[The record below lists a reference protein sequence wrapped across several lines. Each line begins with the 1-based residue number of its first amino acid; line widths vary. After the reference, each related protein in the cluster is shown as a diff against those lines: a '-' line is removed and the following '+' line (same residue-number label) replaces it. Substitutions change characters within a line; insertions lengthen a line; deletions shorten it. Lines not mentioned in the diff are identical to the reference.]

1 MNGGKECG
9 GGPGGG
15 PGEGPPPAA
24 QVPVGWKRRLDH
36 SGVVY
41 VSPSG
46 SLLSCLEQVKAYL
59 LTDGTCKCGLEC
71 PLLLHKVFNFNPR
84 AVLKQRTAEDVKAD
98 EDVTKLCNHKRK
110 IIAVATLHK
119 KMNTIISNK
128 CAAPMAPSRS
138 ATPRA
143 IKSKEREGLSHPP
156 GGLPRPAPSDCKN
169 PFRAL
174 GSQRQGASELSLAQQ
189 QELYGGYARTRLGG
203 AEHGQKSP
211 YRMLSPASYGDGSPS
226 PRADPLGSPDPFT
239 RGNPGFHGTSS
250 PSPIHGSGRMPLSPP
265 GVLPRAAPSCALAG
279 RTSVPLSPPI
289 ATQSPVMKNPACS
302 FPPSVDMP
310 RSVFHHKAP
319 IPPAPGPHPHPQPPP
334 PACTLQKKQ
343 LSCEKDP
350 LGILDPIPS
359 RPGSRSA
366 VALTP
371 GPPTFQPTVH
381 SQVPVMN
388 VVIPPA
394 IVPLPSNL
402 PLPTVKPG
410 PVGHGGHGGHM
421 QRLQHAATASVSPSP
436 VTPPAHLAG
445 SGVAR
450 VEASPQRSRSSST
463 SSDHGSFAMP
473 PCGSVKVPP
482 RSPRSSVGSPH
493 PSLPSSPSAKP
504 DPLQQYK
511 DVPSQL
517 LVGMSSSMFPPSSTG
532 NGPQKGP
539 SGLLGMPLN
548 HILNRQNAASF
559 PASSL
564 LSAAAKAQLANQNKL
579 TCGGGG
585 NGGKGSKPRLAGS
598 CGGVADG
605 HSTLNPPACPANA
618 GAPLS
623 GSEGQSGRAALR
635 DKLMAQQRNPLRL
648 RKQLNGGGGGGV
660 FMLQA
665 HVSGPRHPDPGER
678 LRTGART
685 GSLPP
690 SASMAQLLQ
699 SMSNQS
705 APHPTPL
712 QFGEGALHSG
722 GHDSCRLFSETA
734 NQMQVTPRGSCRP
747 LGHSPLDP
755 PNPHPHGLT
764 LHPQDPQG
772 CRYIL
777 GRAHMGSPLP
787 HCGDGGLSH
796 TVLGQAHMGSPLP
809 HCGDG
814 GSSHTVLGQ
823 AHMGSPLPHCGDGG
837 LSHTVLGQAHMGSPL
852 PHCGDG
858 GSSHTVLESGEALNC
873 SVNNPKLRTLQA
885 HNSGPMF
892 QQVGQA
898 QLGQGF
904 QDPRAFPENP
914 FPDSSSSSPMAC
926 LFQNFQVNVPESI
939 SNPSKQTSAQPRGSL
954 RPDTVA
960 MAALPQLQESLPELQ
975 PQGLGPPAGP
985 HGLQGLPG
993 GGGQS
998 VDSIYRAVVDAA
1010 SKGTPVVITTAM
1022 SGSTQ
1027 ASPVPALSAM
1037 SAFTA
1042 SIGEAV
1048 SLPHAIHGADPPQ
1061 RPHPQAAPPRNNSEQ
1076 GKCTPEGGEA
1086 HKFFR
1091 SPSRGTLTPRRQWD
1105 EGGPGPGAG
1114 VDGHASWRGEEFL
1127 ECSTQVQSSPH
1138 TERANTLAP
1147 TGSPPD
1153 HKHLPLAL
1161 RPGDKAFLEEGFH
1174 FNSCRRASLN
1184 FKERLEQTVEHC
1196 AHMNGGGPLLSRGYG
1211 DILGPPRQDLMAE
1224 DQSPG
1229 SSTSLEGPLLK
1240 DYMHYNGHYNGCAP
1254 SPSDTKSL
1262 SSEEDLRQPD
1272 SPSSSELLHYRPRTF
1287 SMGELV
1293 WGQLKAFPPWPV
1305 KLINQDQVHNPG
1317 MQNSAQDKVEPG
1329 RLKTLTEDL
1338 EALNR
1343 ATKRNRKGGKL
1354 NNHLEAAIHEAMS
1367 ELDRMSG
1374 SVHQMPPRDRQ
1385 IKPKTKRRKISR

>member
-1 MNGGKECG
+1 MVGGQRWPCDSHPRCRAHNLNHEWRKRVR

-15 PGEGPPPAA
+15 EEGPPAA

-119 KMNTIISNK
+119 SMEPPQPSLVLTCPGGHTS
-128 CAAPMAPSRS
+128 AAPMAPSRS

-189 QELYGGYARTRLGG
+189 QELYGG
-203 AEHGQKSP
+203 
-211 YRMLSPASYGDGSPS
+211 
-226 PRADPLGSPDPFT
+226 PDPFT

-302 FPPSVDMP
+302 FPPAWTCPATCPCP
-310 RSVFHHKAP
+310 RSSRGLWGTGGTGATCSGSSTQP
-319 IPPAPGPHPHPQPPP
+319 LRPSPPP
-334 PACTLQKKQ
+334 P
-343 LSCEKDP
+343 S
-350 LGILDPIPS
+350 
-359 RPGSRSA
+359 
-366 VALTP
+366 
-371 GPPTFQPTVH
+371 
-381 SQVPVMN
+381 
-388 VVIPPA
+388 
-394 IVPLPSNL
+394 
-402 PLPTVKPG
+402 
-410 PVGHGGHGGHM
+410 
-421 QRLQHAATASVSPSP
+421 
-436 VTPPAHLAG
+436 PPAHLAG

-605 HSTLNPPACPANA
+605 HSTLNPRVSC
-618 GAPLS
+618 
-623 GSEGQSGRAALR
+623 QRGRAAVR
-635 DKLMAQQRNPLRL
+635 GRGPERPGGSAGQADGPAAQPPPPAQAAQR
-648 RKQLNGGGGGGV
+648 GGGGGV

-699 SMSNQS
+699 SMSSQS

-722 GHDSCRLFSETA
+722 GHDSCR
-734 NQMQVTPRGSCRP
+734 
-747 LGHSPLDP
+747 
-755 PNPHPHGLT
+755 PHGV
-764 LHPQDPQG
+764 
-772 CRYIL
+772 
-777 GRAHMGSPLP
+777 PL
-787 HCGDGGLSH
+787 S
-796 TVLGQAHMGSPLP
+796 
-809 HCGDG
+809 
-814 GSSHTVLGQ
+814 
-823 AHMGSPLPHCGDGG
+823 
-837 LSHTVLGQAHMGSPL
+837 
-852 PHCGDG
+852 HCGDG

-1048 SLPHAIHGADPPQ
+1048 SLPTPSTGLTPQ
-1061 RPHPQAAPPRNNSEQ
+1061 RPHPRQPRPA
-1076 GKCTPEGGEA
+1076 TT
-1086 HKFFR
+1086 R
-1091 SPSRGTLTPRRQWD
+1091 SRAR
-1105 EGGPGPGAG
+1105 GPGPGAG